1 MVAQSAIITRMNTKQ
16 RKTLSAIFTDL
27 NYSAKIE
34 YDPIDKIFVG
44 HILGIRD
51 IVGFHGSTVEEL
63 ETAFQEAVDHY
74 LEVCEKI
81 GQPPQRS
88 YSGKLTLRIPP
99 EIHMAVATAAEIN
112 NKSINQ
118 WVADVLEQ
126 AATAKS
132 TM

>member
-1 MVAQSAIITRMNTKQ
+1 MNEMTYQ
-16 RKTLSAIFTDL
+16 
-27 NYSAKIE
+27 NYSAKVE

-44 HILGIRD
+44 HIVGIRD

-63 ETAFQEAVDHY
+63 ETAFHEAVDHY

-81 GQPPQRS
+81 GQLPQRS

-112 NKSINQ
+112 SKSINQ
-118 WVADVLEQ
+118 WAADVLKQ
-126 AATAKS
+126 AAIVESAG
-132 TM
+132 

>member
-1 MVAQSAIITRMNTKQ
+1 MNEMTYQ
-16 RKTLSAIFTDL
+16 
-27 NYSAKIE
+27 NYKAKVE

-44 HILGIRD
+44 HIIGIRD

-63 ETAFQEAVDHY
+63 ELAFHEAVEHY

-81 GQPPQRS
+81 GQEPQRS

-112 NKSINQ
+112 SKSINQ
-118 WVADVLEQ
+118 WAADVLKQ
-126 AATAKS
+126 AVGSES
-132 TM
+132 TT